1 MFTVMN
7 KNITEAKVWRKFK
20 KAIEK
25 DGFLFVEVTENFKE
39 TVFKS
44 FIAEYEK
51 CPLTVETFA
60 KEFMVHFRT
69 LPMRSIDNSGS
80 MRSSS

>member
-1 MFTVMN
+1 MSTVMN
-7 KNITEAKVWRKFK
+7 KNITEAKVWRKFQ
-20 KAIEK
+20 KAVEK
-25 DGFLFVEVTENFKE
+25 DGFLFVEVTENFKQ

-51 CPLTVETFA
+51 CPLTVESFA
-60 KEFMVHFRT
+60 KEFMIHFRT
-69 LPMRSIDNSGS
+69 IPMRSIDNSKS

>member
-1 MFTVMN
+1 MN

-20 KAIEK
+20 KAVEK
-25 DGFLFVEVTENFKE
+25 DGFLFVEVTDNFKQ

-44 FIAEYEK
+44 FVSEYEK
-51 CPLTVETFA
+51 APLTVEAFA

-69 LPMRSIDNSGS
+69 LPMRSIDNSKP
-80 MRSSS
+80 MQPSS

>member
-20 KAIEK
+20 KAVEK

-44 FIAEYEK
+44 FISEYEK

-60 KEFMVHFRT
+60 KEFMVHFRK
-69 LPMRSIDNSGS
+69 LPMRSIDNSTS

>member
-1 MFTVMN
+1 MN

-20 KAIEK
+20 KAVEK
-25 DGFLFVEVTENFKE
+25 DGFLFVEVTDTFKE
-39 TVFKS
+39 TVYKS
-44 FIAEYEK
+44 FITEYEK

-60 KEFMVHFRT
+60 KEFMVHFRK
-69 LPMRSIDNSGS
+69 LPMRSIDNSGP

>member
-20 KAIEK
+20 KAVEK

-44 FIAEYEK
+44 FISEYEK

-60 KEFMVHFRT
+60 KEFMVHFRK

>member
-20 KAIEK
+20 KAVEK
-25 DGFLFVEVTENFKE
+25 DGFLFVEVTTNFKE
-39 TVFKS
+39 TVYKS
-44 FIAEYEK
+44 FISEYEK
-51 CPLTVETFA
+51 CPLTVESFA
-60 KEFMVHFRT
+60 KDFMVHFRT
-69 LPMRSIDNSGS
+69 IPMRSIDNTQS